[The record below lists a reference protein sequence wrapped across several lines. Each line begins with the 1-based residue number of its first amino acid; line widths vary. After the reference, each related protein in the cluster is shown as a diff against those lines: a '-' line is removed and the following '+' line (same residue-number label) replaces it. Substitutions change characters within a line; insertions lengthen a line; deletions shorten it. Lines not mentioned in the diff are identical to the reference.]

1 MSGGALRVEVV
12 CEREHVV
19 WRRAMRMG
27 ARRARRGVQACA
39 PVWRDR
45 VEKGGCG
52 EEARRHGG
60 APFREGR
67 AEEEVWLRF
76 GEGGSGREAS
86 AVWRR
91 AMC

>member
-52 EEARRHGG
+52 EEAG
-60 APFREGR
+60 APAGR
-67 AEEEVWLRF
+67 C
-76 GEGGSGREAS
+76 GRRRCGKK
-86 AVWRR
+86 AVR
-91 AMC
+91 